1 MKKILL
7 HACCAPCSSAI
18 LEWMLNNDYQ
28 PVLYFCNPNIYPLEE
43 YELRKSELIKYAEKL
58 GVEFIDDDYNHAEWL
73 DYIKGLENE
82 KERGSRCLMCFKYR
96 LLKTAHKALELGI
109 EEFTTTLAS
118 SRWKSLNQI
127 NEAGFWAE
135 NKVKEKVNN
144 DEYPKFWDK
153 NWRKDGLQQRRNELL
168 KQEGFYNQQYCGCE
182 FSK

>member
-1 MKKILL
+1 
-7 HACCAPCSSAI
+7 
-18 LEWMLNNDYQ
+18 
-28 PVLYFCNPNIYPLEE
+28 
-43 YELRKSELIKYAEKL
+43 
-58 GVEFIDDDYNHAEWL
+58 
-73 DYIKGLENE
+73 
-82 KERGSRCLMCFKYR
+82 MCFKYR

-153 NWRKDGLQQRRNELL
+153 NWRKDGLQQRRNDL
-168 KQEGFYNQQYCGCE
+168 
-182 FSK
+182 